1 MNISRRTFLAA
12 SPAAPTW
19 ANLLRL
25 DARPMRGIFIILA
38 TPFTDTKA
46 VDYADLEREVEF
58 LARCGVHGM
67 VWPQIASEYALLT
80 VEERMRGMEVI
91 AKAARNRRAALVLGI
106 QGPNLE
112 AALAYAHRA
121 EELAPDA
128 VIAIPPTE
136 ARSLEEVRR
145 YYAALAAVAR
155 RPFFVQTTGGPKNV
169 PISPEFVIALARE
182 FPQLGYVKEEAEPV
196 IARIEKLAGA
206 RPAIK
211 AIFTGNGGRNL
222 LYEMRLGVDGNM
234 PGAAYADLHAQIWD
248 LYQAGRK
255 DRARELFSK
264 LLLMVRL
271 DESIPGSRLYVLKK
285 RGVFKT
291 IQSRARKL
299 AFTPA
304 QIEEIEFNF
313 AALKP
318 FLKA

>member
-1 MNISRRTFLAA
+1 M
-12 SPAAPTW
+12 W
-19 ANLLRL
+19 ANDLRPDTKPL
-25 DARPMRGIFIILA
+25 RGIFIILA
-38 TPFTDTKA
+38 TPFTETKA

-67 VWPQIASEYALLT
+67 VWPQMASEYARLT

-91 AKAARNRRAALVLGI
+91 AKAARGRKAALVLGV

-112 AALAYAHRA
+112 AALAYARRA
-121 EELAPDA
+121 EDLAPDA
-128 VIAIPPTE
+128 VIAIPPAE
-136 ARSLEEVRR
+136 ARSLDEVHR
-145 YYAALAAVAR
+145 YYAALAGVVR
-155 RPFFVQTTGGPKNV
+155 RPLFVQTTGGPKGV
-169 PISPEFVIALARE
+169 PISAEFVIALARE
-182 FPQLGYVKEEAEPV
+182 FPQLGYVKEEAAPTIPRV
-196 IARIEKLAGA
+196 QKLVDA
-206 RPAIK
+206 RPAVK
-211 AIFTGNGGRNL
+211 AVFTGNGGRNL

-264 LLLMVRL
+264 LLLMIHV
-271 DESIPGSRLYVLKK
+271 DDSIPGARLYVLKK

-291 IQSRARKL
+291 VQSRERTL
-299 AFTPA
+299 EFTPA

-318 FLKA
+318 FLRA